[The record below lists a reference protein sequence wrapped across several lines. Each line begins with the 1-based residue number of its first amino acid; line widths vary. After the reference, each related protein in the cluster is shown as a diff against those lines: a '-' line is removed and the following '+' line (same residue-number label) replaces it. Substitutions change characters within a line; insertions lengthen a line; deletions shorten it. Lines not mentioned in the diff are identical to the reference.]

1 MILVTGAAGKT
12 GLAAIRALADIGA
25 AVRGF
30 IHHED
35 YHPSVIAAG
44 AQEIL
49 LGDLLNEKD
58 LRTAVTDVRAIYH
71 IPPNVHPREVDIGD
85 IAIQEAIRA
94 GVEHF
99 VYHSVLHPQLEDMP
113 HHWLKLRVE
122 EHLIASG
129 LQFTILQPTA
139 YMQNITNQLEKIN
152 QEGIYQVPYS
162 VDTRLCLVD
171 LEDVAEVAADVL
183 TDGSHNGAIYQLV
196 GTGLTSQEE
205 IASLLG
211 KLLGKE
217 IRAVQISLEDW
228 QEQVAR
234 TGLGSYQIST
244 LVKMFLHYQNHGFS
258 GNPRMLHWL
267 LGRQPTTL
275 EDCLQREIGRQQL
288 IK

>member
-12 GLAAIRALADIGA
+12 GLAVIRALAA
-25 AVRGF
+25 REESVRGL
-30 IHHED
+30 IHQED
-35 YHPSVIAAG
+35 YRASVIEAG
-44 AQEIL
+44 AQQAL

-58 LRTAVTDVRAIYH
+58 LRAALNGVRVVYH
-71 IPPNVHPREVDIGD
+71 IPPNVHPREVEIGN
-85 IAIQEAIRA
+85 ITIREASRA
-94 GVEHF
+94 GVKHF

-129 LQFTILQPTA
+129 LSFTILQPTA
-139 YMQNITNQLEKIN
+139 YMQNITNQLEKIKK
-152 QEGIYQVPYS
+152 EGIYQVPYPVS
-162 VDTRLCLVD
+162 TRLCLVD
-171 LEDVAEVAADVL
+171 LEDVAEVAAGVL
-183 TDGSHNGAIYQLV
+183 TDGAHNGAVYQLV

-205 IASLLG
+205 IAALLS
-211 KLLGKE
+211 KLLLKD
-217 IRAVQISLEDW
+217 IRAEQISLEDW
-228 QEQVAR
+228 QEQVSK

-275 EDCLQREIGRQQL
+275 EDCLQREIAKL
-288 IK
+288 

>member
-12 GLAAIRALADIGA
+12 GLAVLRALAAKGL

-30 IHHED
+30 IHQED
-35 YHPSVIAAG
+35 YRSLVLEAG
-44 AQEIL
+44 AEEAL
-49 LGDLLNEKD
+49 LGDLLNEDDLKD
-58 LRTAVTDVRAIYH
+58 GMEGVQAVYH

-85 IAIQEAIRA
+85 IVIREAVRA
-94 GVEHF
+94 GVDHF

-129 LQFTILQPTA
+129 LPFTILQPTA
-139 YMQNITNQLEKIN
+139 YMQNISNQLTKIY
-152 QEGIYQVPYS
+152 QEGIYQVPYA
-162 VDTRLCLVD
+162 VETRLCLVD
-171 LEDVAEVAADVL
+171 LEDVAEVAAGVL
-183 TDGSHNGAIYQLV
+183 ADRMHSGAVYQLV

-205 IASLLG
+205 IAALLG
-211 KLLGKE
+211 KLLGKDIQAE
-217 IRAVQISLEDW
+217 QISLQDW
-228 QEQVAR
+228 QEQVASA
-234 TGLGSYQIST
+234 GLGSYQIST

-275 EDCLQREIGRQQL
+275 EDCLKREIAQL
-288 IK
+288 DLK

>member
-12 GLAAIRALADIGA
+12 GLAVIRALATKGTP
-25 AVRGF
+25 VRGF

-35 YHPSVIAAG
+35 YRASVLEAG
-44 AQEIL
+44 AQKTL

-58 LRTAVTDVRAIYH
+58 LRAGIEGVRAIYH
-71 IPPNVHPREVDIGD
+71 IPPNVHPREMDIG
-85 IAIQEAIRA
+85 ALVIQESVRA

-122 EHLIASG
+122 ENLIASG
-129 LQFTILQPTA
+129 LPFTILQPTA
-139 YMQNITNQLEKIN
+139 YMQNITNQLKKII
-152 QEGIYQVPYS
+152 QEGVYQVPYAVS
-162 VDTRLCLVD
+162 TKLCLVD
-171 LEDVAEVAADVL
+171 LEDVAEVAAGVL
-183 TDGSHNGAIYQLV
+183 TDGTHDGAVYQLV

-205 IASLLG
+205 VASLLG
-211 KLLGKE
+211 KLLGKD
-217 IRAVQISLEDW
+217 IQAVQISLEDW

-244 LVKMFLHYQNHGFS
+244 LVKMFLHYQDHGFS

-275 EDCLQREIGRQQL
+275 EECLQREISRLDLG
-288 IK
+288 

>member
-12 GLAAIRALADIGA
+12 GLAVIRALADKGA
-25 AVRGF
+25 NVRGF

-35 YHPSVIAAG
+35 YRPLVLEAG
-44 AQEIL
+44 AQETL

-58 LRTAVTDVRAIYH
+58 LRIGMMGVEAVYH
-71 IPPNVHPREVDIGD
+71 IPPNVHPREFDIGV
-85 IAIQEAIRA
+85 IAIQEAVQA
-94 GVEHF
+94 NVAHF

-129 LQFTILQPTA
+129 LPFTILQPTA
-139 YMQNITNQLEKIN
+139 YMQNITNQLEKIRRD
-152 QEGIYQVPYS
+152 GIYQVPYP
-162 VDTRLCLVD
+162 VNTRLCLVD
-171 LEDVAEVAADVL
+171 LEDVAEVAASVL
-183 TDGSHNGAIYQLV
+183 IDGSHHGAIYQLV
-196 GTGLTSQEE
+196 GTGLTSQVE

-211 KLLGKE
+211 KLLGRE

-228 QEQVAR
+228 QEQVAS
-234 TGLGSYQIST
+234 TGLGSYQVST
-244 LVKMFLHYQNHGFS
+244 LVKMFLHYQDHDFS

-275 EDCLQREIGRQQL
+275 EDCLKREIDRHH